1 MIHDSSFFSHMKGMG
16 LSVACLKV
24 SRTPWELF
32 RELPGGS
39 VPSVEMAQLP
49 RLVSSHHGSG
59 PSIKR
64 PSPAAPGTPG
74 PGSREWPAHHPRG
87 KTRVFLLLMS
97 PEVGFFLW
105 LDSWWIWW
113 FKVHPDNSGELKWL
127 VGKVLSKLSLAG
139 AHVLLVTRVC
149 YFQVALS
156 KFRRGTLRIWSHR
169 QAQQQ
174 SLYLPRLSH
183 IAIPLHIPS
192 RSCTSATRALCIM
205 MLYAGLTPA
214 RLPHVWLQSLVKY
227 WESKMT
233 HPHIRSRRQR
243 IEAGTT
249 TEGKKIQG
257 SLWVFETTTTWQNHA
272 RTF

>member
-1 MIHDSSFFSHMKGMG
+1 MHFLMIHDSSFFSHMKGMG

-39 VPSVEMAQLP
+39 VPSNEMAQ
-49 RLVSSHHGSG
+49 HHGSG

-64 PSPAAPGTPG
+64 PSPGCPWNSGAGKPGVTRAPTPG
-74 PGSREWPAHHPRG
+74 G
-87 KTRVFLLLMS
+87 KLGCFSCWCHRRWV
-97 PEVGFFLW
+97 FFLW

-149 YFQVALS
+149 HFQVALS

-183 IAIPLHIPS
+183 VAIPLHIPS

-205 MLYAGLTPA
+205 MLYASLTPA

-243 IEAGTT
+243 MEAGTT